1 MMNRRVFL
9 GRALG
14 AGAVLAIA
22 PRVVRADD
30 RDVSAAP
37 IAMTV
42 YKSPTCGCCKE
53 WIKHVEKN
61 GFACKVIE
69 MPDVTPMKR
78 TSGVPATMDSC
89 HTALVGP
96 YVIEGH
102 VPADLITGLLSK
114 KPAILGL
121 AVPGMP
127 LGAPGMETSGPTQ
140 PYKVYAFLKN
150 GSTRLY
156 ASRG

>member
-1 MMNRRVFL
+1 MNRRDFVR
-9 GRALG
+9 RAVAVVAVG
-14 AGAVLAIA
+14 AAL
-22 PRVVRADD
+22 PRSARA
-30 RDVSAAP
+30 AAP

-61 GFACKVIE
+61 GFAVKIIS
-69 MPDVTPMKR
+69 MDDVTPMKR
-78 TSGVPATMDSC
+78 TAGVPVKMESC

-102 VPADLITGLLSK
+102 VPADLIK
-114 KPAILGL
+114 KILGEKPNILGL
-121 AVPGMP
+121 SVPGMP
-127 LGAPGMETSGPTQ
+127 LGPPGMEESGPAK
-140 PYKVYAFLKN
+140 PYKVMAFLKD
-150 GSTRLY
+150 GTSRLY